1 MENEENKR
9 SKPKYRIGSICYQAD
24 FASFSVCRV
33 KVVSYTGWQYSVIPQ
48 EDTPIYGSLDPITS
62 RIAKFAWE
70 TELFPSRKAAW
81 QALIN
86 RKKEQL
92 NETKRRAAE
101 DMGKHKTEKN

>member
-1 MENEENKR
+1 MENEENMR

-48 EDTPIYGSLDPITS
+48 EDSPIYGSLNPTKS
-62 RIAKFAWE
+62 RIAEFVWE
-70 TELFPSRKAAW
+70 IELFPSRKAAW

-101 DMGKHKTEKN
+101 DMEKHKTEKN